1 MVVVVDDVWKQFQL
15 RVNRAGG
22 ISKMLNSALAHSGP
36 REKEFWALKEI
47 SFDIKENES
56 FGIIGING
64 SGKSTMLKLLT
75 GTMRPTRGQIAV
87 KGRKSSLIELG
98 AGFHP
103 DFSGRDNVYLN
114 GLILG
119 LSKHDIRR
127 KFDSIV
133 AFAELER
140 FIDVPV
146 KYYSSGM
153 YARLGFSV
161 AIAVDPDV
169 LIIDEVLA
177 VGDIGFKA
185 KCMEK
190 IAEIQ
195 RSGVTVILVSHALGD
210 VERVCSRAMWIDHGQ
225 MIAYGAA
232 KDVAGQ
238 YTRFHGIASPV
249 DLIEPA
255 PFQVSPT
262 SVQVLP

>member
-1 MVVVVDDVWKQFQL
+1 MVVVVDDVWKLFQL
-15 RVNRAGG
+15 RVNRANG
-22 ISKMLNSALAHSGP
+22 ISKILNGLLSHSEP
-36 REKEFWALKEI
+36 MEKEFWALMEI
-47 SFDIKENES
+47 SFDVKENES
-56 FGIIGING
+56 FGVIGING

-75 GTMRPTRGQIAV
+75 GTMRPTRGKIAV

-119 LSKHDIRR
+119 LSKNDIRR
-127 KFDSIV
+127 KFDEIV
-133 AFAELER
+133 AFAELEK

-210 VERVCSRAMWIDHGQ
+210 VERVCNRAMWIDHGQ
-225 MIAYGAA
+225 MMAYGAA

-238 YTRFHGIASPV
+238 YTRRYGVASPV
-249 DLIEPA
+249 DLSLSSANPYVA
-255 PFQVSPT
+255 SNFSST
-262 SVQVLP
+262 

>member
-1 MVVVVDDVWKQFQL
+1 
-15 RVNRAGG
+15 
-22 ISKMLNSALAHSGP
+22 
-36 REKEFWALKEI
+36 
-47 SFDIKENES
+47 
-56 FGIIGING
+56 
-64 SGKSTMLKLLT
+64 
-75 GTMRPTRGQIAV
+75 
-87 KGRKSSLIELG
+87 
-98 AGFHP
+98 
-103 DFSGRDNVYLN
+103 
-114 GLILG
+114 LILG
-119 LSKHDIRR
+119 LSKNDIRR
-127 KFDSIV
+127 KFDEIV
-133 AFAELER
+133 AFAELEK

-210 VERVCSRAMWIDHGQ
+210 VERVCNRAMWIDHGQ
-225 MIAYGAA
+225 MMAYGAA

-238 YTRFHGIASPV
+238 YTRRYGVASPV
-249 DLIEPA
+249 DLSLSSANPYVA
-255 PFQVSPT
+255 SNFSST
-262 SVQVLP
+262 

>member
-22 ISKMLNSALAHSGP
+22 ISKMLNSVLAHSGP
-36 REKEFWALKEI
+36 REKEFWALREI

-75 GTMRPTRGQIAV
+75 GTMRPTRGKIAV

-161 AIAVDPDV
+161 AIAVEPDV
-169 LIIDEVLA
+169 LIIDEILA

-185 KCMEK
+185 KCMER
-190 IAEIQ
+190 IVEMQ
-195 RSGVTVILVSHALGD
+195 RIGVTVILVSHAMGD
-210 VERVCSRAMWIDHGQ
+210 VERVCNRAMWIDHGK
-225 MIAYGAA
+225 MLAYGEA
-232 KDVAGQ
+232 KDVADQ
-238 YTRFHGIASPV
+238 YARNQGVVSPADIIKPTPV
-249 DLIEPA
+249 
-255 PFQVSPT
+255 QVSLDPAR
-262 SVQVLP
+262 LAP

>member
-1 MVVVVDDVWKQFQL
+1 V
-15 RVNRAGG
+15 
-22 ISKMLNSALAHSGP
+22 
-36 REKEFWALKEI
+36 
-47 SFDIKENES
+47 
-56 FGIIGING
+56 IGING

-75 GTMRPTRGQIAV
+75 GTMRPTRGKIAV

-119 LSKHDIRR
+119 LSKNDIRR
-127 KFDSIV
+127 KFDEIV
-133 AFAELER
+133 AFAELEK

-210 VERVCSRAMWIDHGQ
+210 VERVCNRAMWIDHGQ
-225 MIAYGAA
+225 YPPLWCCLSG
-232 KDVAGQ
+232 
-238 YTRFHGIASPV
+238 
-249 DLIEPA
+249 
-255 PFQVSPT
+255 
-262 SVQVLP
+262 